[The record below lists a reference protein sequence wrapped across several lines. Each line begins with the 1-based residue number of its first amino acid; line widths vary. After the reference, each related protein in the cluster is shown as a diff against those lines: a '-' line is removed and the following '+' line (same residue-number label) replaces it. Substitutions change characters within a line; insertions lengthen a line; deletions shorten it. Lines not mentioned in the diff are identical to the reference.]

1 MRLLFLFIFLV
12 VPAYA
17 GTFQQDNLKSLS
29 LSIANISE
37 QIKNL
42 ENEIAET
49 KSRDQRR
56 DKIEELKAKK
66 VKLGSYNNLFFQTA
80 AKVSNDYQEKL
91 HPSEKKQFLDEVQEI
106 LSPVFDSLKSANSVP
121 KKIYR
126 LDYENSVYKEQI
138 DKFEQGKNNL
148 LTLKKETN
156 DPDIILQIE
165 NTLTSIDKE
174 ENDIRIL
181 YDSNQELLKQLENK
195 NESFISR
202 ADRLFKEFV
211 SEKGFDLFLA
221 LLASIITVFF
231 LIFFKRKF
239 FSLKVVQIKL
249 GSWLNPSQLVYDF
262 FAILITLFIN
272 FLIFYLRSDIVLLT
286 GYTLILFGIFWS
298 LKQNIPHLIQELSI
312 AFNLGSI
319 HEGEVI
325 VWKNIP
331 WLVSKIGFV
340 CELTNPKLSGT
351 SLKVFARDLV
361 TYHSRPVTASEPW
374 FPSSIGNIVEL
385 NDKTFGKVIH
395 QTPESV
401 VLQVLGAAEKHY
413 TLEDYYALHP
423 TNLSLGFNM
432 KCTLSIDY
440 QHQAATQKFLSELQD
455 YLNKNLTEVKII
467 ATEFEK
473 TSESSLDYCV
483 ILSCPGQMA
492 ENKFAIERQ
501 VQRLFIDFCNEHNYV
516 IPFNQLAIH
525 VIK

>member
-1 MRLLFLFIFLV
+1 LQVFRKQV
-12 VPAYA
+12 
-17 GTFQQDNLKSLS
+17 
-29 LSIANISE
+29 
-37 QIKNL
+37 KNL
-42 ENEIAET
+42 ENEISEI

-66 VKLGSYNNLFFQTA
+66 VKLDSYSNLFFQTA
-80 AKVSNDYQEKL
+80 AKVSNDYKEKL

-148 LTLKKETN
+148 LSLKKETN

-195 NESFISR
+195 NESFISK

-221 LLASIITVFF
+221 LFASIITGFF
-231 LIFFKRKF
+231 FIFFKRKF
-239 FSLKVVQIKL
+239 FALKFVQKKL
-249 GSWLNPSQLVYDF
+249 GPWHNPSQLIYDF
-262 FAILITLFIN
+262 FAIIITLLVN

-298 LKQNIPHLIQELSI
+298 LKQNIPNLIQELSI

-319 HEGEVI
+319 HEGEII

-361 TYHSRPVTASEPW
+361 TYHSRPVTENEPW
-374 FPSSIGNIVEL
+374 FPSSLGNIVEL

-413 TLEDYYALHP
+413 TLEDYYSLHP

-440 QHQAATQKFLSELQD
+440 QHQAATQKLLSELQD

-483 ILSCPGQMA
+483 VIACPGSMA
-492 ENKFAIERQ
+492 EAKFAVERKI
-501 VQRLFIDFCNEHNYV
+501 QRLFIDFCNEHNYV